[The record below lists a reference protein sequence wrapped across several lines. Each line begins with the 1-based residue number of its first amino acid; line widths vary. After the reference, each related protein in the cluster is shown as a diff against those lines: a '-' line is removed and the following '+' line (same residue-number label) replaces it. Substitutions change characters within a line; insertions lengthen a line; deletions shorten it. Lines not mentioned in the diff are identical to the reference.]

1 MGGDEWSFL
10 DEEVARLDR
19 KGGKGG
25 GRRRRGGGGGG
36 GGGGARDAT
45 KERGDD
51 DDEQR
56 AERRDAPFDEWSAL
70 DAELAR
76 IEGKGRSRRG
86 ETPTRETHRRD
97 PPPPA
102 PSHPPRQQRERQEQ
116 QEQQEQRRRQSPP
129 PPPAPKADDD
139 EDPVTRAAKMAE
151 RAARFA
157 NDASTRAEHAASNAA
172 SLKSR
177 LGPPTPAPSKAKPD
191 RGGEE
196 RGGARAAKAT
206 SSADADAARVDDKS
220 SRHAGH
226 ASLLGTCESM
236 CPDAERVDRERNGE
250 IELFERVDPASSSSS
265 SAQLCVKKFTRVVDN
280 PSPSSIRTRAAL
292 DKTCAH
298 LYGLLGGRCDY
309 PDGEVSLLRRS
320 NFLWDRLRS
329 VRQDMGLQGLTNGG
343 WAAARLEEMA
353 RFAIAAEYLLCE
365 NVATIHEPDGHNS
378 HLHIEQLGKTLTTL
392 AAVYA
397 DDEEDDDEDRPRSFP
412 NRAEMTC
419 YSLLLRMDDHG
430 PFRNSASTFLAV
442 LRAAPSD
449 VQSSPEVQ
457 FALDARRA
465 YAAVN
470 APAFFKLVRSKRC
483 SYLQACL
490 LHKYFDTI
498 RYKALERVNCV
509 MNKSP
514 LPMAAVAAE
523 VLFEESEVLAAE
535 KCEACGLPVAREG
548 ESLWL
553 RVKEAAFAEPGVE
566 KAARR
571 RRERWVERKA
581 PAIKSANMFR
591 WQALIT
597 GKAGR

>member
-1 MGGDEWSFL
+1 MGGDDWSFL
-10 DEEVARLDR
+10 DEEVARLER

-25 GRRRRGGGGGG
+25 KGEGRRRRGGGGGG
-36 GGGGARDAT
+36 GGKRDAT
-45 KERGDD
+45 NEG
-51 DDEQR
+51 
-56 AERRDAPFDEWSAL
+56 RDAPFDEWSAL

-76 IEGKGRSRRG
+76 IEGKGRSGRG
-86 ETPTRETHRRD
+86 ETPARETHRRE

-102 PSHPPRQQRERQEQ
+102 HSHPPRQQREQREHQERQQ
-116 QEQQEQRRRQSPP
+116 QQQQQQQQQLRRQSPP

-139 EDPVTRAAKMAE
+139 EDPATRAAKMAE

-177 LGPPTPAPSKAKPD
+177 LGPPTPAPSNAKPNRN
-191 RGGEE
+191 RGDQEH
-196 RGGARAAKAT
+196 GACAAAKAT
-206 SSADADAARVDDKS
+206 GADAVTEDTR
-220 SRHAGH
+220 RHAGPQ
-226 ASLLGTCESM
+226 LLVGTCESM

-250 IELFERVDPASSSSS
+250 IELFERVDPASPSCS

-280 PSPSSIRTRAAL
+280 PSPSSIRTRTAL

-329 VRQDMGLQGLTNGG
+329 VRQDMGLQGLTAGG

-397 DDEEDDDEDRPRSFP
+397 DEGKNGEKESFP

-449 VQSSPEVQ
+449 VQRSPEVQ

-470 APAFFKLVRSKRC
+470 APAFFALVRSKRC

-490 LHKYFDTI
+490 LHKYFDAL
-498 RYKALERVNCV
+498 RYKALELANCV

-514 LPMAAVAAE
+514 LPMDAVAAE
-523 VLFEESEVLAAE
+523 VLFEDSAAHAAE
-535 KCEACGLPVAREG
+535 KCEACGLLVEREG

-597 GKAGR
+597 GKVGR

>member
-1 MGGDEWSFL
+1 MGGDDWSFL
-10 DEEVARLDR
+10 DEEVARLER
-19 KGGKGG
+19 KGGKGGNGG

-36 GGGGARDAT
+36 GGGGART
-45 KERGDD
+45 NEGDD
-51 DDEQR
+51 ER
-56 AERRDAPFDEWSAL
+56 AERPDAPFDEWSAL

-76 IEGKGRSRRG
+76 IEGKGRSGRG

-97 PPPPA
+97 ASPPA
-102 PSHPPRQQRERQEQ
+102 PSHPSRQQREQREHREQ
-116 QEQQEQRRRQSPP
+116 HQQQQQQQRRRRPSPP

-139 EDPVTRAAKMAE
+139 EDPATRAAKMAE

-191 RGGEE
+191 RDRRDEE
-196 RGGARAAKAT
+196 HGA
-206 SSADADAARVDDKS
+206 SDAVHEDTR
-220 SRHAGH
+220 RRAGH
-226 ASLLGTCESM
+226 ALVGTCESM

-250 IELFERVDPASSSSS
+250 IELFERVDPASPYSS

-280 PSPSSIRTRAAL
+280 PPPSSIRTVAAL

-329 VRQDMGLQGLTNGG
+329 VRQDIGLQGLTAGG

-392 AAVYA
+392 SAVYA
-397 DDEEDDDEDRPRSFP
+397 EDEKNGDENSPEPFP

-430 PFRNSASTFLAV
+430 PFRNSASTFLSV
-442 LRAAPSD
+442 LRAAPSR
-449 VQSSPEVQ
+449 VQRSTEVQ

-465 YAAVN
+465 YVSGN
-470 APAFFKLVRSKRC
+470 APAFFSLVRSKRC

-490 LHKYFDTI
+490 LHKYFDAA
-498 RYKALERVNCV
+498 RYKALETINCV

-514 LPMAAVAAE
+514 LPMDAVAAE
-523 VLFEESEVLAAE
+523 VLFEESAVVAAE
-535 KCEACGLPVAREG
+535 KCEACGLLVAREG

-553 RVKEAAFAEPGVE
+553 RVKEAAFVEPGVE
-566 KAARR
+566 KAVRR
-571 RRERWVERKA
+571 RRERWVDRKA

-591 WQALIT
+591 WKALIT
-597 GKAGR
+597 GQVGR